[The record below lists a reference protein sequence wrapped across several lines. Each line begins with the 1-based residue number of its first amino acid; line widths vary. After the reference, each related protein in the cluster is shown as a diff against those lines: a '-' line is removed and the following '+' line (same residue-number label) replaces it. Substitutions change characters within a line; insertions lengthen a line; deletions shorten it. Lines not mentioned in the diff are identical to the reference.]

1 MDALNLLR
9 AYHRALDDKRSVLS
23 LRRAA
28 DRFWSAHPLTDN
40 IAVPASRIYAEHC
53 VRVFGEGSPTLC
65 DEALQQ
71 AIKDLGNA

>member
-1 MDALNLLR
+1 MDAINLLR

-40 IAVPASRIYAEHC
+40 IAAPASRIYAEHR
-53 VRVFGEGSPTLC
+53 VRVLGEGSPALC
-65 DEALQQ
+65 DEALRA
-71 AIKDLGNA
+71 AIKEMGSG